1 MQQELDSEE
10 PELAISILGVNEFG
24 QESGN
29 SLVTAGRDL
38 PWLQDIDDGGDGNS
52 DTWDSWDITSRDV
65 IITDSNNVQITAY
78 NLTNNDLANADN
90 YATLKQLLIDAASTT
105 SEPEIATIA
114 DQTLTAGSPLHI
126 PLNGFD
132 PAGGQLT
139 FTVESSDP
147 LVSAEVLTGNR
158 SLRIQ
163 VNDFGA
169 MTFELFETRTPRAT
183 AQIIELAES
192 GFYDGTIFHR
202 VIDNFVI
209 QGGDPTG
216 TGVGGSTLGDFDD
229 QYHVDLQYNRT
240 GLIGMAKTTDDTNDS
255 QFFITEGPIRHL
267 DFNYSI
273 FGVLTEGEDV
283 RAAISDVATDG
294 VQRPWDPVVLHEVE
308 IFDDLENGVLMLSAA
323 EESSGQATIT
333 ITVSDSLGNQ
343 ASRSFEATVVTDLDP
358 SANGNPFLDDIAPVR
373 MEANSTTS
381 FTLTAQDAEGDAVEF
396 LGEAE
401 LSAILFSSQMP
412 TLPTEL
418 VYSVDATTGVV
429 IVTASDNLIGEHQV
443 RVGVRK
449 PGTVGNDSTIDSQ
462 LVSITLGVITVDA
475 NDHSSGTQASDG
487 TPDTISLR
495 RNGTDYNVSV
505 NGEIVRTI
513 DESLV
518 HAIDLVGSSDDDLF
532 EIDCSNGPPVIP
544 GGVAITGGSQQTAD
558 GDSLSLHTG
567 SFASITHRFTD
578 ASSGTI
584 TLETNAPI
592 SYSGLEPISDTLL
605 ANDRVFEF
613 GDGDDQV
620 TVGDDSDNAN
630 GISRISSSGT
640 SETVDFRMTP
650 GGRIVIRGGNGN
662 DQITAGDLD
671 PTVSSS
677 LTVSGDSGNDTIDA
691 SAMTDQVTLVGGG
704 GADKLVGGNNNDKLR
719 GQGGSLDTLTGG
731 PGNDTLD
738 GGSGYD
744 QVFESKDSDFTAS
757 NTELVGAGTDTLNN
771 IQVLSLTGGA
781 SNNTFD
787 GSAFTGRLFL
797 NGRGGQDTLTG
808 GPGADRLFGGSGRD
822 LIVGGNGG
830 DALFG
835 QGGNLDTLIGGEG
848 NDKLNGGIGNDDL
861 SGGSGDDTLSGEAGH
876 DSLDGGEGDDL
887 VKERSDGNVTVTDV
901 LLTDGGNT
909 DALTSVETAYL
920 KGGNSS
926 NLFDGS
932 AFSGDMTLIGSGG
945 NDTLKGGAGSDY
957 LSGNIGNDSIVGN
970 GGDDI
975 LKGMRGNDTLAGQI
989 GGDWLDGGSGNDW
1002 LDGGSSDDWLD
1013 GGSGDDSLHGS
1024 VGNDSLYGRIGDDIL
1039 IGGDGSDTIVAGSG
1053 NDGIS
1058 GGAGDDHLNG
1068 NNGNDSLFGGVGDDT
1083 VFGGGGTDT
1092 LLGEDGNDLINGN
1105 GQQDVLAG
1113 GRGADTI
1120 RDPVSEIDES
1130 FELFVDWIDAA

>member
-1 MQQELDSEE
+1 M
-10 PELAISILGVNEFG
+10 
-24 QESGN
+24 
-29 SLVTAGRDL
+29 
-38 PWLQDIDDGGDGNS
+38 
-52 DTWDSWDITSRDV
+52 
-65 IITDSNNVQITAY
+65 
-78 NLTNNDLANADN
+78 
-90 YATLKQLLIDAASTT
+90 
-105 SEPEIATIA
+105 
-114 DQTLTAGSPLHI
+114 
-126 PLNGFD
+126 
-132 PAGGQLT
+132 T

-158 SLRIQ
+158 SLRMQ
-163 VNDFGA
+163 VDDFGA

-216 TGVGGSTLGDFDD
+216 TGAGGSTLGDFDD

-294 VQRPWDPVVLHEVE
+294 GDRPLDPVVLHEVE

-323 EESSGQATIT
+323 EGSSGSATIT
-333 ITVSDSLGNQ
+333 VTVSDSLGNQ

-396 LGEAE
+396 LGEDE
-401 LSAILFSSQMP
+401 LSAILFSSQIP

-532 EIDCSNGPPVIP
+532 EIDCSNGPPVMP
-544 GGVAITGGSQQTAD
+544 GGVVITGGSQQTAD
-558 GDSLSLHTG
+558 GDLLSLHTG
-567 SFASITHRFTD
+567 SFLSVTHRFTD

-613 GDGDDQV
+613 GNGDDQV

-630 GISRISSSGT
+630 GISRISSIASSG
-640 SETVDFRMTP
+640 TVDFQMTP

-671 PTVSSS
+671 PTVSTS

-691 SAMTDQVTLVGGG
+691 SAMTDQVTLLGGG
-704 GADKLVGGNNNDKLR
+704 GADKLVGGSNNDKLR

-744 QVFESKDSDFTAS
+744 QVSESQDSDFTAS
-757 NTELVGAGTDTLNN
+757 NTELVGAGTDTLND

-835 QGGNLDTLIGGEG
+835 QGGNMDTLIGGGG
-848 NDKLNGGIGNDDL
+848 NDKLNGGIGHDSLVGGGGDDVLTGESGNDTIDGGDGTDRLYERSNVDMTLTDASL
-861 SGGSGDDTLSGEAGH
+861 SGGMGS
-876 DSLDGGEGDDL
+876 
-887 VKERSDGNVTVTDV
+887 DV
-901 LLTDGGNT
+901 LM
-909 DALTSVETAYL
+909 SIESAYL
-920 KGGNSS
+920 KGGNS
-926 NLFDGS
+926 NNRLDAS
-932 AFSGDMTLIGSGG
+932 AFSGPVTLIGVGG
-945 NDTLKGGAGSDY
+945 ADTLRGGAGNDMLNGRS
-957 LSGNIGNDSIVGN
+957 GNDSITGGDGDDTLQGLRDNDVLN
-970 GGDDI
+970 GG
-975 LKGMRGNDTLAGQI
+975 A
-989 GGDWLDGGSGNDW
+989 GNDW
-1002 LDGGSSDDWLD
+1002 LDGGTQDDKLSGWT
-1013 GGSGDDSLHGS
+1013 GDDELYGRSGNDTI
-1024 VGNDSLYGRIGDDIL
+1024 VGGEGNDSLYGASGYDILQGDDGKTATL
-1039 IGGDGSDTIVAGSG
+1039 HSRDD
-1053 NDGIS
+1053 DRLD
-1058 GGAGDDHLNG
+1058 GGAGDD
-1068 NNGNDSLFGGVGDDT
+1068 T
-1083 VFGGGGTDT
+1083 VRGGGGSDT
-1092 LLGEDGNDLINGN
+1092 MLD
-1105 GQQDVLAG
+1105 A
-1113 GRGADTI
+1113 
-1120 RDPVSEIDES
+1120 SEIDEN
-1130 FELFVDWIDAA
+1130 FAYWAEWVDAV

>member
-1 MQQELDSEE
+1 MQQELDSEN
-10 PELAISILGVNEFG
+10 PELAISILGVNELG
-24 QESGN
+24 HDSDN
-29 SLVTAGRDL
+29 SLMTAGRDL

-52 DTWDSWDITSRDV
+52 DTWNSWDVTFRDV
-65 IITDSNNVQITAY
+65 IITDSNNVQVTAY

-90 YATLKQLLIDAASTT
+90 FATLKQLLIAAASAT
-105 SEPEIATIA
+105 PGIATIA

-132 PAGGQLT
+132 PAGGQLP
-139 FTVESSDP
+139 FTVERSDP

-158 SLRIQ
+158 SLRMQ
-163 VNDFGA
+163 VDDFGA

-216 TGVGGSTLGDFDD
+216 TGAGGSTLGDFDD

-294 VQRPWDPVVLHEVE
+294 GGRPLDPVVLHEVE
-308 IFDDLENGVLMLSAA
+308 IFEDIENGVLMLSAA
-323 EESSGQATIT
+323 EGSSGSATIT
-333 ITVSDSLGNQ
+333 VTVSDSLGNQ

-396 LGEAE
+396 LGEDE
-401 LSAILFSSQMP
+401 LSAILFSSQIP

-532 EIDCSNGPPVIP
+532 EIDCSNGPPVMP
-544 GGVAITGGSQQTAD
+544 GGVVITGGSQQTAD

-567 SFASITHRFTD
+567 SFLSVTHRFTD

-613 GDGDDQV
+613 GNGDDQV

-630 GISRISSSGT
+630 GISRISSIASSG
-640 SETVDFRMTP
+640 TVDFQMTP

-671 PTVSSS
+671 PTVSTS

-691 SAMTDQVTLVGGG
+691 SAMTDQVTLLGGG
-704 GADKLVGGNNNDKLR
+704 GADKLVGGSNNDKLR

-744 QVFESKDSDFTAS
+744 QVSESQDSDFAAS
-757 NTELVGAGTDTLNN
+757 NTELVGAGTDTLND

-797 NGRGGQDTLTG
+797 NGRGGQDTL
-808 GPGADRLFGGSGRD
+808 
-822 LIVGGNGG
+822 
-830 DALFG
+830 
-835 QGGNLDTLIGGEG
+835 IGGGG
-848 NDKLNGGIGNDDL
+848 NDKLNGGIGNDSLVGGGGDDVLTGESGNDTIDGGDGTDRLYERSNVDMTLTDASL
-861 SGGSGDDTLSGEAGH
+861 SGGMGS
-876 DSLDGGEGDDL
+876 
-887 VKERSDGNVTVTDV
+887 DV
-901 LLTDGGNT
+901 L
-909 DALTSVETAYL
+909 TSIEVAYL
-920 KGGNSS
+920 KGGNGD
-926 NLFDGS
+926 NLLDAS
-932 AFSGDMTLIGSGG
+932 AFSGDVTLIGVGG
-945 NDTLKGGAGSDY
+945 NDTLKGG
-957 LSGNIGNDSIVGN
+957 SGNDMLNGRSGADSMT
-970 GGDDI
+970 GGDGDDT
-975 LKGMRGNDTLAGQI
+975 LKGMRGKDTLNGGAGNDRLEGGTQDDAISGWTGRDLLIGSSGNDTLV
-989 GGDWLDGGSGNDW
+989 GGWGHDTLWGNA
-1002 LDGGSSDDWLD
+1002 
-1013 GGSGDDSLHGS
+1013 GDD
-1024 VGNDSLYGRIGDDIL
+1024 VAIGDDGRDETVESEDGDFIDA
-1039 IGGDGSDTIVAGSG
+1039 GDGA
-1053 NDGIS
+1053 
-1058 GGAGDDHLNG
+1058 
-1068 NNGNDSLFGGVGDDT
+1068 DT
-1083 VFGGGGTDT
+1083 VRGGGGSDMIKDHASEVDENFTYW
-1092 LLGEDGNDLINGN
+1092 
-1105 GQQDVLAG
+1105 
-1113 GRGADTI
+1113 ADW
-1120 RDPVSEIDES
+1120 
-1130 FELFVDWIDAA
+1130 VDAV

>member
-1 MQQELDSEE
+1 
-10 PELAISILGVNEFG
+10 
-24 QESGN
+24 
-29 SLVTAGRDL
+29 
-38 PWLQDIDDGGDGNS
+38 
-52 DTWDSWDITSRDV
+52 
-65 IITDSNNVQITAY
+65 
-78 NLTNNDLANADN
+78 
-90 YATLKQLLIDAASTT
+90 
-105 SEPEIATIA
+105 
-114 DQTLTAGSPLHI
+114 
-126 PLNGFD
+126 
-132 PAGGQLT
+132 LT

-158 SLRIQ
+158 SLRMQ
-163 VNDFGA
+163 VDDFGA

-216 TGVGGSTLGDFDD
+216 TGAGGSTLGDFDD

-294 VQRPWDPVVLHEVE
+294 GDRPLDPVVLHEVE

-323 EESSGQATIT
+323 EGSSGSATIT
-333 ITVSDSLGNQ
+333 VTVSDSLGNQ

-396 LGEAE
+396 LGEDE
-401 LSAILFSSQMP
+401 LSAILFSSQIP

-532 EIDCSNGPPVIP
+532 EIDCSNGPPVMP
-544 GGVAITGGSQQTAD
+544 GGVVITGGSQQTAD
-558 GDSLSLHTG
+558 GDLLSLHTG
-567 SFASITHRFTD
+567 SFLSVTHRFTD

-613 GDGDDQV
+613 GNGDDQV

-630 GISRISSSGT
+630 GISRISSIASSG
-640 SETVDFRMTP
+640 TVDFQMTP

-671 PTVSSS
+671 PTVSTS

-691 SAMTDQVTLVGGG
+691 SAMTDQVTLLGGG
-704 GADKLVGGNNNDKLR
+704 GADKLVGGSNNDKLR

-744 QVFESKDSDFTAS
+744 QVSESQDSDFTAS
-757 NTELVGAGTDTLNN
+757 NTELVGAGTDTLND

-835 QGGNLDTLIGGEG
+835 QGGNMDTLIGGGG
-848 NDKLNGGIGNDDL
+848 NDKLNGGIGHDSLVGGGGDDVLTGESGNDTIDGGDGTDRLYERSNVDMTLTDASL
-861 SGGSGDDTLSGEAGH
+861 SGGMGS
-876 DSLDGGEGDDL
+876 
-887 VKERSDGNVTVTDV
+887 DV
-901 LLTDGGNT
+901 LM
-909 DALTSVETAYL
+909 SIESAYL
-920 KGGNSS
+920 KGGNS
-926 NLFDGS
+926 NNRLDAS
-932 AFSGDMTLIGSGG
+932 AFSGPVTLIGVGG
-945 NDTLKGGAGSDY
+945 ADTLRGGAGNDMLNGRS
-957 LSGNIGNDSIVGN
+957 GNDSITGGDGDDTLQGLRDNDVLN
-970 GGDDI
+970 GG
-975 LKGMRGNDTLAGQI
+975 A
-989 GGDWLDGGSGNDW
+989 GNDW
-1002 LDGGSSDDWLD
+1002 LDGGTQDDKLSGWT
-1013 GGSGDDSLHGS
+1013 GDDELYGRSGNDTI
-1024 VGNDSLYGRIGDDIL
+1024 VGGEGNDSLYGASGYDILQGDDGKTATL
-1039 IGGDGSDTIVAGSG
+1039 HSR
-1053 NDGIS
+1053 
-1058 GGAGDDHLNG
+1058 DDDRL
-1068 NNGNDSLFGGVGDDT
+1068 D
-1083 VFGGGGTDT
+1083 GGG
-1092 LLGEDGNDLINGN
+1092 
-1105 GQQDVLAG
+1105 
-1113 GRGADTI
+1113 R
-1120 RDPVSEIDES
+1120 
-1130 FELFVDWIDAA
+1130 

>member
-1 MQQELDSEE
+1 
-10 PELAISILGVNEFG
+10 
-24 QESGN
+24 
-29 SLVTAGRDL
+29 
-38 PWLQDIDDGGDGNS
+38 
-52 DTWDSWDITSRDV
+52 
-65 IITDSNNVQITAY
+65 
-78 NLTNNDLANADN
+78 
-90 YATLKQLLIDAASTT
+90 
-105 SEPEIATIA
+105 
-114 DQTLTAGSPLHI
+114 
-126 PLNGFD
+126 
-132 PAGGQLT
+132 LT

-158 SLRIQ
+158 SLRMQ
-163 VNDFGA
+163 VDDFGA

-216 TGVGGSTLGDFDD
+216 TGAGGSTLGDFDD

-294 VQRPWDPVVLHEVE
+294 GDRPLDPVVLHEVE

-323 EESSGQATIT
+323 EGSSGSATIT
-333 ITVSDSLGNQ
+333 VTVSDSLGNQ

-396 LGEAE
+396 LGEDE
-401 LSAILFSSQMP
+401 LSAILFSSQIP

-532 EIDCSNGPPVIP
+532 EIDCSNGPPVMP
-544 GGVAITGGSQQTAD
+544 GGVVITGGSQQTAD
-558 GDSLSLHTG
+558 GDLLSLHTG
-567 SFASITHRFTD
+567 SFLSVTHRFTD

-613 GDGDDQV
+613 GNGDDQV

-630 GISRISSSGT
+630 GISRISSIASSG
-640 SETVDFRMTP
+640 TVDFQMTP

-671 PTVSSS
+671 PTVSTS

-691 SAMTDQVTLVGGG
+691 SAMTDQVTLLGGG
-704 GADKLVGGNNNDKLR
+704 GADKLVGGSNNDKLR

-744 QVFESKDSDFTAS
+744 QVSESQDSDFTAS
-757 NTELVGAGTDTLNN
+757 NTELVGAGTDTLND

-835 QGGNLDTLIGGEG
+835 QGGNMDTLIGGGG
-848 NDKLNGGIGNDDL
+848 NDKLNGGIGHDSLVGGGGDDVLTGESGNDTIDGGDGTDRLYERSNVDMTLTDASL
-861 SGGSGDDTLSGEAGH
+861 SGGMGS
-876 DSLDGGEGDDL
+876 
-887 VKERSDGNVTVTDV
+887 DV
-901 LLTDGGNT
+901 LM
-909 DALTSVETAYL
+909 SIESAYL
-920 KGGNSS
+920 KGGNS
-926 NLFDGS
+926 NNRLDAS
-932 AFSGDMTLIGSGG
+932 AFSGPVTLIGVGG
-945 NDTLKGGAGSDY
+945 ADTLRGGAGNDMLNGRS
-957 LSGNIGNDSIVGN
+957 GNDSITGGDGDDTLQGLRDNDVLN
-970 GGDDI
+970 GG
-975 LKGMRGNDTLAGQI
+975 A
-989 GGDWLDGGSGNDW
+989 GNDW
-1002 LDGGSSDDWLD
+1002 LDGGTQDDKLSGWT
-1013 GGSGDDSLHGS
+1013 GDDELYGRSGNDTI
-1024 VGNDSLYGRIGDDIL
+1024 VGGEGNDSLYGASGYDILQGDDGKTATL
-1039 IGGDGSDTIVAGSG
+1039 HSRDD
-1053 NDGIS
+1053 DRLD
-1058 GGAGDDHLNG
+1058 GGAGDD
-1068 NNGNDSLFGGVGDDT
+1068 T
-1083 VFGGGGTDT
+1083 VRGGGGSDT
-1092 LLGEDGNDLINGN
+1092 MLD
-1105 GQQDVLAG
+1105 A
-1113 GRGADTI
+1113 
-1120 RDPVSEIDES
+1120 SEIDEN
-1130 FELFVDWIDAA
+1130 FAYWAEWVDAV